1 MSDVPPATTAPAD
14 REAASASPERAGA
27 PERTEPR
34 EPAGPPVTGDDDP
47 ALRAAYRLCRR
58 RTKEQDP
65 AEYALIQLVP
75 AALRPAL
82 HALWAAAN
90 ALDDLGDDRTAP
102 AAERAARVGAWI
114 TALHRELPTGA
125 SPDPVRHALVDTA
138 HRWRLDLSELRDA
151 MAQVRDDTRGR
162 DFADW
167 AQWRAWG
174 RDNLLPWF
182 GQVRTVFDRAGVP
195 VALRLDTR
203 EAYEEFL
210 DGVRLT
216 DILTDLSA
224 DLAQGDLLL
233 PAEALDR
240 HPGAAADLARRRW
253 SPAVAALITYLTGL
267 ARQWVSQEGLTR
279 GMHPGPATVLET
291 MAALLRAQLDAVDA
305 AGPDLLRSPPRP
317 ALHTRARVLAPA
329 RARAALAWSLTP
341 LTVPPRRRPAAHRPP
356 APAGPAPTGTF
367 RRPPP
372 HPSGARPPEIA
383 PGLLPAHVAV
393 IMDGNGR
400 WAQQRGLPRHAGHR
414 AGATAVREVVH
425 GALDIGLRHLTLYTF
440 STENWHRDPEEVDA
454 ILDLL
459 RGELAENPFRDLDV
473 RLRWHGR
480 AGRLP
485 PDLVD
490 LLHLRERTTR
500 ARTGLTLTM
509 CIDYGGRDE
518 LTRTAAALAARA
530 RAGRVEPGLI
540 DEDDFARHLPHPD
553 MPDVDLLWRTGGEQR
568 ISNFLPWHSA
578 YAELH
583 FTPGLW
589 PDADRRDLWQA
600 VTAYT
605 RRRRHLGATPAQPGE
620 PAGADGPSGA
630 PWVTAPAAG
639 PGD

>member
-1 MSDVPPATTAPAD
+1 MSDVPPATATQAD
-14 REAASASPERAGA
+14 REATSPTPG
-27 PERTEPR
+27 
-34 EPAGPPVTGDDDP
+34 PAGPPVTGDDP

-58 RTKEQDP
+58 RTKDEDP

-82 HALWAAAN
+82 YALWAAAN

-114 TALHRELPTGA
+114 TALHRELPTGS
-125 SPDPVRHALVDTA
+125 SPDPVRRALVDTA
-138 HRWRLDLSELRDA
+138 NRWRLDLSELRDA
-151 MAQVRDDTRGR
+151 MAQVQDDTAGR
-162 DFADW
+162 HFTDW
-167 AQWRAWG
+167 AEWRTWG

-182 GQVRTVFDRAGVP
+182 GLVRTVFDRAGVP

-216 DILTDLSA
+216 DILTDLAA

-233 PAEALDR
+233 PAEALDL
-240 HPGAAADLARRRW
+240 HPGSAADLARRRW
-253 SPAVAALITYLTGL
+253 SPAVAALVTHLTGL
-267 ARQWVSQEGLTR
+267 ARRWVGQESLTR
-279 GMHPGPATVLET
+279 GMHPGPATVLQT
-291 MAALLRAQLDAVDA
+291 MAALLRAQLDAIDA
-305 AGPDLLRSPPRP
+305 AGPALLRTAPRP
-317 ALHTRARVLAPA
+317 ALRTRVRVIAPA
-329 RARAALAWSLTP
+329 RTRAALAWSLTP
-341 LTVPPRRRPAAHRPP
+341 LTVPPPQRPGGHRPAAPARP
-356 APAGPAPTGTF
+356 APTTGTF
-367 RRPPP
+367 RPPPP
-372 HPSGARPPEIA
+372 HPSGARPPEIP
-383 PGLLPAHVAV
+383 PGDLPTHVAV

-400 WAQQRGLPRHAGHR
+400 WAQQRGLPRYEGHR

-425 GALDIGLRHLTLYTF
+425 GALDAGLRHLTLYTF

-459 RGELAENPFRDLDV
+459 HRELAEDPFRDLDV

-490 LLHLRERTTR
+490 VLHLRERTTR

-518 LTRTAAALAARA
+518 LTRTAAALARGARE
-530 RAGRVEPGLI
+530 GRLEPGLI
-540 DEDDFARHLPHPD
+540 AEDDFARHLPLPD

-568 ISNFLPWHSA
+568 VSNFLPWHTA

-589 PDADRRDLWQA
+589 PDTDRRDLWQA
-600 VTAYT
+600 LTAYT
-605 RRRRHLGATPAQPGE
+605 HRQRHLGATPA
-620 PAGADGPSGA
+620 AARADGPSA
-630 PWVTAPAAG
+630 AHCSTAPAAG
-639 PGD
+639 AGG

>member
-1 MSDVPPATTAPAD
+1 MSDVPPAMTAPAD
-14 REAASASPERAGA
+14 REAASASPEQAEL
-27 PERTEPR
+27 P
-34 EPAGPPVTGDDDP
+34 EPAASPKPAEHPVTGDV

-65 AEYALIQLVP
+65 AEYALIRLVP
-75 AALRPAL
+75 AALRPPL

-102 AAERAARVGAWI
+102 AAERAARVEAWI

-138 HRWRLDLSELRDA
+138 NRWRLDLSELRDA
-151 MAQVRDDTRGR
+151 MAQVQDDTRGR
-162 DFADW
+162 DFTDW
-167 AQWRAWG
+167 AQWRTWG

-233 PAEALDR
+233 PAEALDL
-240 HPGAAADLARRRW
+240 HPGSATDLTRCRW
-253 SPAVAALITYLTGL
+253 SPAVAALITHLTGL
-267 ARQWVSQEGLTR
+267 ARQWVSQAALTR
-279 GMHPGPATVLET
+279 GMHPGPATVLQT
-291 MAALLRAQLDAVDA
+291 MAALLHAQLDAVDA
-305 AGPDLLRSPPRP
+305 AGPALLRSPPRP
-317 ALHTRARVLAPA
+317 ALRTRACILAPA
-329 RARAALAWSLTP
+329 RARAALAWSLSP
-341 LTVPPRRRPAAHRPP
+341 LTVPPPRRPAAPRPP

-372 HPSGARPPEIA
+372 HPSGERPPEIP

-400 WAQQRGLPRHAGHR
+400 WAQQRGLPRHAGHH

-440 STENWHRDPEEVDA
+440 STENWRRDPEEVDA

-530 RAGRVEPGLI
+530 RAGRLEPGLI
-540 DEDDFARHLPHPD
+540 EEDDFARHLPHPD

-568 ISNFLPWHSA
+568 ISNFLPWQSA

-605 RRRRHLGATPAQPGE
+605 RRQRHHGATPAPAGE
-620 PAGADGPSGA
+620 PAGADGPSA
-630 PWVTAPAAG
+630 AHCVTAPDAG

>member
-1 MSDVPPATTAPAD
+1 MTDVPPATTAPAD
-14 REAASASPERAGA
+14 REAPHGASG
-27 PERTEPR
+27 
-34 EPAGPPVTGDDDP
+34 PAGRPVTGDDP

-58 RTKEQDP
+58 RTKDQDP

-90 ALDDLGDDRTAP
+90 DLDDLGDDRTAP
-102 AAERAARVGAWI
+102 AAERAARVEAWI
-114 TALHRELPTGA
+114 TALHRELPTGS

-138 HRWRLDLSELRDA
+138 NRWRLDLSELRDA
-151 MAQVRDDTRGR
+151 MAQVQDDTRGR
-162 DFADW
+162 HFADW
-167 AQWRAWG
+167 AQWRTWG

-203 EAYEEFL
+203 ETYEAFI

-233 PAEALDR
+233 PAEALDL
-240 HPGAAADLARRRW
+240 HPGSAADLAQRRW
-253 SPAVAALITYLTGL
+253 SPAVAALITRLTGL
-267 ARQWVSQEGLTR
+267 ARQWVTQEVLTR
-279 GMHPGPATVLET
+279 GMHPGPATVLDT

-305 AGPDLLRSPPRP
+305 AGPALLRSPPGPTLR
-317 ALHTRARVLAPA
+317 TRARILAPA

-341 LTVPPRRRPAAHRPP
+341 LTVPPPQRPGAHRPAAP
-356 APAGPAPTGTF
+356 ALPAPTSTF
-367 RRPPP
+367 LRPPP
-372 HPSGARPPEIA
+372 HPSGEQA
-383 PGLLPAHVAV
+383 PDIPSDDLPTHVAV

-400 WAQQRGLPRHAGHR
+400 WAQERGLPRHEGHR
-414 AGATAVREVVH
+414 AGAGAVREVVH

-459 RGELAENPFRDLDV
+459 RREMDENPFRDLDV

-490 LLHLRERTTR
+490 VLHLRERTTR

-518 LTRTAAALAARA
+518 LTRTAAALAGRA
-530 RAGRVEPGLI
+530 RAGHLEPGLI
-540 DEDDFARHLPHPD
+540 AEDDFARHLPHPD

-568 ISNFLPWHSA
+568 VSNFLPWHTA

-600 VTAYT
+600 ITAYT
-605 RRRRHLGATPAQPGE
+605 HRQRRHGSTPDTAP
-620 PAGADGPSGA
+620 ADGPSA
-630 PWVTAPAAG
+630 ERCSTAPAAG
-639 PGD
+639 PGG